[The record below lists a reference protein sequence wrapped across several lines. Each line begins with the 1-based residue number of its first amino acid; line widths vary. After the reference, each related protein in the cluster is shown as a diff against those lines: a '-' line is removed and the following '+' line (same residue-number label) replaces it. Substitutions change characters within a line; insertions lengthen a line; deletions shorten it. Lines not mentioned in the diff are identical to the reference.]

1 MKILFIGDIIGKPGR
16 NVVKKLLPAL
26 RAEHGIDFVVA
37 NGENAAGGFG
47 LTQSVAEELFNAGIG
62 ALTSGNHLWDKKE
75 IEPLLP
81 REPRILKPANYPDS
95 APGFPHGV
103 YETASGQTIGVMCLQ
118 GQVFM
123 PPIDSPFRAADR
135 FVAELKKQTD
145 IILVDLHAEAT
156 SEKIAMGWHL
166 DGKIS
171 ALVGTHTHV
180 MTADE
185 RILPMGTAYITD
197 AGMTGGFDS
206 VIGMEKKDVLE
217 RFYTGLNTKF
227 EVAERD
233 VRLNAVLVEID
244 DRSGKAR
251 GIERINRVVY

>member
-1 MKILFIGDIIGKPGR
+1 MKVLFIGDIIGRPGR
-16 NVVKKLLPAL
+16 NAVNKLLPGL
-26 RAEHGIDFVVA
+26 LAEHGIDFVVA

-47 LTQSVAEELFNAGIG
+47 LTQSVVEELFNMGINV
-62 ALTSGNHLWDKKE
+62 LTSGNHLWDKKE

-81 REPRILKPANYPDS
+81 REPRILKPANYPDT
-95 APGFPHGV
+95 APGFPFGV
-103 YETASGQTIGVMCLQ
+103 YETGKGHKIGVMCLQ

-135 FVAELKKQTD
+135 FVAELKKETD

-166 DGKIS
+166 DGKVS

-185 RILPMGTAYITD
+185 RILPLGTAYITD
-197 AGMTGGFDS
+197 VGMTGGFDS

-227 EVAERD
+227 EVADKD
-233 VRLNAVLVEID
+233 VRLNAVLIEID

-251 GIERINRVVY
+251 LISRLLKSL

>member
-16 NVVKKLLPAL
+16 GAVKKLLPAL
-26 RAEHGIDFVVA
+26 TAEHGIDFVVA

-47 LTQSVAEELFNAGIG
+47 LTQSVAEELFHAGIH

-95 APGFPHGV
+95 APGFSHGV
-103 YETASGQTIGVMCLQ
+103 YKTASGQKIGVLCLQ

-135 FVAELKKQTD
+135 VVAQLRKETD
-145 IILVDLHAEAT
+145 IILCDIHAEAT
-156 SEKIAMGWHL
+156 SEKVALGWHL
-166 DGKIS
+166 DGKVS

-185 RILPMGTAYITD
+185 RILPKGTAYLTD

-217 RFYTGLNTKF
+217 RFHTGLNTKF
-227 EVAERD
+227 EVADKD

-244 DRSGKAR
+244 DRSGRAR
-251 GIERINRVVY
+251 SIERIIRTN

>member
-16 NVVKKLLPAL
+16 GAVKKLLPAL
-26 RAEHGIDFVVA
+26 TAEYGIDFVVA

-47 LTQSVAEELFNAGIG
+47 LTQSVAEELFHAGIH

-95 APGFPHGV
+95 APGFSHGV
-103 YETASGQTIGVMCLQ
+103 FTTAGGHTIGVFCLQ
-118 GQVFM
+118 GQVFL

-135 FVAELKKQTD
+135 VVAQLRKETD
-145 IILVDLHAEAT
+145 IILCDIHAEAT
-156 SEKIAMGWHL
+156 SEKVAMGWHL
-166 DGKIS
+166 DGKVS

-217 RFYTGLNTKF
+217 RFYIGLNTKF
-227 EVAERD
+227 EVADKD

-251 GIERINRVVY
+251 SIERINKAV

>member
-16 NVVKKLLPAL
+16 GAVKKLLPGL
-26 RAEHGIDFVVA
+26 VAEHGIDFVIA

-47 LTQSVAEELFNAGIG
+47 LTQTVVDELFNMGINV
-62 ALTSGNHLWDKKE
+62 LTSGNHLWDKKE

-81 REPRILKPANYPDS
+81 REPRILKSANYPET
-95 APGFPHGV
+95 APGFPFGV
-103 YETASGQTIGVMCLQ
+103 YETGKGQKIGVMCLQ

-135 FVAELKKQTD
+135 FVAELKKETD
-145 IILVDLHAEAT
+145 IILVDVHAEAT
-156 SEKIAMGWHL
+156 SEKVALGWHL

-206 VIGMEKKDVLE
+206 VIGMEKKEVLE

-227 EVAERD
+227 EVADKD

-251 GIERINRVVY
+251 KIQRIMMSL